1 MARGLDHV
9 IHAVRDL
16 DAAGA
21 FYERLG
27 FTVGARNRHP
37 WGTHNRIVQFPN
49 FFLEILTVG
58 EPEKL
63 PPPGDNSIPFATL
76 NRHFL
81 DHVGEGL
88 TGMVLEGFDPAGELQ
103 AFETAGFGGVP
114 LFHFERKGKRP
125 DGSETEVGFDI
136 AFARYPVSPHAVF
149 FTCKQTQPQNFW
161 SAEMQRHANGTVAVS
176 ACALVA
182 ENPTDHHVF
191 LETLVGVRD
200 LRSSSL
206 GLAIDTPRGDVL
218 ALDPRAFADTYGVDA
233 PRDEGLRVGALEFRV
248 ADLTA
253 TRAFFER
260 NGAPVR
266 EHRGKLVVS
275 GPEAH
280 GAVIA
285 FEAD

>member
-16 DAAGA
+16 DAAGD
-21 FYERLG
+21 FYSKLG
-27 FTVGARNRHP
+27 FKVGARNRHP

-49 FFLEILTVG
+49 FFLEVLTIG

-63 PPPGDNSIPFATL
+63 PPADDNSIPFVRI

-81 DHVGEGL
+81 EHVGEGL
-88 TGMVLEGFDPAGELQ
+88 TGMVLEGFDPAAELK
-103 AFETAGFGGVP
+103 ALETGGFGGVP
-114 LFHFERKGKRP
+114 LFHFDRKGKRP

-136 AFARYPVSPHAVF
+136 VFAHYPASPHAVF
-149 FTCKQTQPQNFW
+149 FICKQTHPQNFW
-161 SAEMQRHANGTVAVS
+161 SSEMQQHPNGATAVA

-206 GLAIDTPRGDVL
+206 GLSIDTPRGDVQ
-218 ALDPRAFADTYGVDA
+218 ALDPRGFADTYGVET
-233 PRDEGLRVGALEFRV
+233 PRDGGLRVGAVEFKV
-248 ADLTA
+248 ADLDA
-253 TRAFFER
+253 TRAFLER
-260 NGAPVR
+260 SGAPVR

-275 GPEAH
+275 APEAR

-285 FEAD
+285 FEPS